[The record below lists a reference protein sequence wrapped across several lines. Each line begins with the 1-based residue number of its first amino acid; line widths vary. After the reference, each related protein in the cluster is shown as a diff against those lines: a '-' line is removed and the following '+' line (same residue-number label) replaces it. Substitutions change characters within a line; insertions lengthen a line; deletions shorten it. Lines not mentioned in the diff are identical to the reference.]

1 MSKFRSSPCLNTNNS
16 LAQIALINAEAQQF
30 TRIIATTTGD
40 RLAISNVVEA
50 LKFDSWGN
58 GDGR

>member
-1 MSKFRSSPCLNTNNS
+1 MNTNNS